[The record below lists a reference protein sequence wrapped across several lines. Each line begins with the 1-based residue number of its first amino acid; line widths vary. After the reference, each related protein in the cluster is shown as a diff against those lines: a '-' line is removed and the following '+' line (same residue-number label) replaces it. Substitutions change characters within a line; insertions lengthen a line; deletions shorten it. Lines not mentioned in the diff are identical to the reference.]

1 MVTLDPANPADPATW
16 AVQQKQ
22 HLQAAWAATR
32 SALAGAADKMM
43 HQQKNTR
50 AFAPMQGERVLLFY
64 PRTALA
70 AKGPPKLQQQWRE
83 AAILAQLGPATYLA
97 RVRFSRLPSTM
108 VHINRLKPFYPR
120 IILPKEQWCQDP
132 PAATAAQQSALSAS
146 QTACPLEC
154 PCRRC
159 PCRFLNRKRRRR
171 CRRHKC
177 LRKSRQQ
184 QNTTANSSDDQEFE
198 DLVPQPE
205 PASPTPTAADEEAQT
220 PPPAPRPSTLQR
232 TSTAR
237 SRFRRIF
244 SRTPAASPTSP
255 AEFFSCSDS
264 DSDQPPGPATATPPA
279 AEPGPSTRTRPLPP
293 APTTKRSAAPRTLQ
307 RLGTKLSQWTNFVP
321 SDSSSS
327 EPATPT
333 AAQPPPPPSS
343 SDPPPPPPSHALVV
357 SCRPLDYRPG
367 G

>member
-1 MVTLDPANPADPATW
+1 MAAAILRHWIAVFGPMGRLCHDQGREFSNKILADLLAWLQIQQRTTSAMAPSVNGEAEIFNKWIAAYLKTISPAPATDWEGHLAALNLAYNTAIHSAHRRQPAAVMFGRRFPLPHLDAANPADPATW

-108 VHINRLKPFYPR
+108 VHINRLKPFHPR

-159 PCRFLNRKRRRR
+159 PCRFLNRK
-171 CRRHKC
+171 
-177 LRKSRQQ
+177 Q
-184 QNTTANSSDDQEFE
+184 
-198 DLVPQPE
+198 
-205 PASPTPTAADEEAQT
+205 
-220 PPPAPRPSTLQR
+220 
-232 TSTAR
+232 
-237 SRFRRIF
+237 
-244 SRTPAASPTSP
+244 
-255 AEFFSCSDS
+255 
-264 DSDQPPGPATATPPA
+264 
-279 AEPGPSTRTRPLPP
+279 LPIP
-293 APTTKRSAAPRTLQ
+293 IE
-307 RLGTKLSQWTNFVP
+307 NF
-321 SDSSSS
+321 
-327 EPATPT
+327 
-333 AAQPPPPPSS
+333 
-343 SDPPPPPPSHALVV
+343 
-357 SCRPLDYRPG
+357 
-367 G
+367 